1 MHKDETIGCVICIV
15 AFCSVRVLQTPVSE
29 YKLNSPGSI
38 IIMRAVVMNT
48 CSCTEGLREVLGYIC
63 TGIILII
70 VSQFMALDNKTGYI
84 SIAGI
89 DGPFISLHACSCT
102 IMLMGTTLLR
112 F

>member
-1 MHKDETIGCVICIV
+1 
-15 AFCSVRVLQTPVSE
+15 
-29 YKLNSPGSI
+29 
-38 IIMRAVVMNT
+38 MNT

-89 DGPFISLHACSCT
+89 DGPLVCMHVHVYLPT